1 MKKYLLSWM
10 LMLSSIPAFANSQFE
25 TYTIIYGGGVDDLGL
40 GLKDQ

>member
-1 MKKYLLSWM
+1 MKKYFFNCI
-10 LMLSSIPAFANSQFE
+10 LMLSSMSAFANSQFE